1 MIRAIASILC
11 LALLTGAG
19 QSGTGPA
26 APPKTPPK
34 TPLAATTGRPVP
46 FTLFRGK
53 ILFEASVAGRPV
65 TVLLDNGA
73 DFSTIDSALVK
84 SLGLPPGDAVNMA
97 STSGNVSATMV
108 KGVDL
113 DIPGQ
118 FRSSNQM
125 LSTDLAPFSKLLG
138 RKLDMVLGGDVMRKL
153 ALGIDFQRRLFR
165 FGRSG
170 MTPAGLTAIPL
181 HRAKFAAVATVQT
194 DGKPLRLEVDLGFN
208 GDVSLSPDAWTKVKP
223 ANVRLSDDVGAGAN
237 GALQPVVRARLP
249 NLTLGGFKEH
259 DLDVDVRSQP
269 SSFEGQVD
277 GLLGTAT
284 LERYDMVL
292 DIGANTLWLRPR
304 ATPPARRIDRAGL
317 TLSPD
322 GSAFKVLHV
331 SNGGP
336 AIGAWKIGDRLCRV
350 GGRAVDPASPTALD
364 WRNGP
369 EGSAVD
375 LETCDG
381 TRRRLI
387 LRQYY

>member
-26 APPKTPPK
+26 APSKIAPKTPV
-34 TPLAATTGRPVP
+34 AATKGRPVP

-97 STSGNVSATMV
+97 GTSGNVAATMV
-108 KGVDL
+108 RGVDL

-118 FRSSNQM
+118 FRSTNQM
-125 LSTDLAPFSKLLG
+125 LSADLAPFSKLLG
-138 RKLDMVLGGDVMRKL
+138 RRLDMVLGGDVMRKL
-153 ALGIDFQRRLFR
+153 ALGIDFRRRLFR

-170 MTPAGLTAIPL
+170 MTPTGLTAIPL
-181 HRAKFAAVATVQT
+181 KRAKFAAVATVQT

-208 GDVSLSPDAWTKVKP
+208 GDVSLSPDAWAKVRP
-223 ANVRLSDDVGAGAN
+223 ADVRLSDDVGAGAN
-237 GALQPVVRARLP
+237 GALQPVVQARLP
-249 NLTLGGFKEH
+249 DLMLGSFKEH

-269 SSFEGQVD
+269 STFAGQVD

-284 LERYDMVL
+284 LERYDVVL
-292 DIGANTLWLRPR
+292 DIGANTLWLRPL
-304 ATPPARRIDRAGL
+304 AVPPARRIDRAGL
-317 TLSPD
+317 TLVPD
-322 GSAFKVLHV
+322 GTAFKVLHV
-331 SNGGP
+331 SSGAP
-336 AIGAWKIGDRLCRV
+336 AVGAWKVGDRLCRV
-350 GGRAVDPASPTALD
+350 GGHAVDPASPTALD

-369 EGSAVD
+369 EGNVVD

-381 TRRRLI
+381 AHRPLTLKR
-387 LRQYY
+387 YY